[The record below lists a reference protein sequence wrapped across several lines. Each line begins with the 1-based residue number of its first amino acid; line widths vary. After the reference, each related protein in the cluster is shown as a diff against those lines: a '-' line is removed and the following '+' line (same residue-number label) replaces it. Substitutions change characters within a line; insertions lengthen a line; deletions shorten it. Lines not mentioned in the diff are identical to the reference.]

1 MKRHEFIKL
10 AIRDPLKASEIMKCQ
25 ADNLKK
31 SRNVSQTADVLSK
44 SLFIS
49 DRTVFRDCKK

>member
-10 AIRDPLKASEIMKCQ
+10 AIRDPQQASDILKNQ
-25 ADNLKK
+25 AEALKK
-31 SRNVSQTADVLSK
+31 SKNVCQTADVLSRA
-44 SLFIS
+44 LYIS